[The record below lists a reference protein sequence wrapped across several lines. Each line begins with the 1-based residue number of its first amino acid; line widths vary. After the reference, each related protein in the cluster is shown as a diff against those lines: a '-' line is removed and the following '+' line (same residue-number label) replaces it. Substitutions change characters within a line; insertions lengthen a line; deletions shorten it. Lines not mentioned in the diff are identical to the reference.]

1 MIIVTTQRE
10 GAAIMSIEGRL
21 DGQHAQTAE
30 SSFLALAGEGNTRF
44 IFDFSAMQYIS
55 SAGLRVVLVAAKKVR
70 SLQGRLICA
79 SMNDQVRD
87 VFEMSGFLSI
97 LETADSTEEAL
108 ERLKA

>member
-30 SSFLALAGEGNTRF
+30 SSFLAQAAEGNTRF

-55 SAGLRVVLVAAKKVR
+55 SAGLRVVLVAAKSQKPARTAHLRKHERPSPRRVR
-70 SLQGRLICA
+70 NVGLSEHFGNGGFDGRGA
-79 SMNDQVRD
+79 
-87 VFEMSGFLSI
+87 
-97 LETADSTEEAL
+97 
-108 ERLKA
+108 